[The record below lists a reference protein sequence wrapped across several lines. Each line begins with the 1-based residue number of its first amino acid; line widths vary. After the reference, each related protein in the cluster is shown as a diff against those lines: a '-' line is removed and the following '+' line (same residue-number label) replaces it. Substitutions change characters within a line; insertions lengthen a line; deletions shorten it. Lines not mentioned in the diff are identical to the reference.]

1 MKKIFFTFLGVMMLL
16 IAAFFWLNNYIYTEK
31 QGDAPTP
38 EHATL
43 TGEYVCLPLVDEG
56 SAQTADCAVG
66 IKTES
71 GDHYAIDLG
80 LMSQGAPALVEGD
93 RIKASGIITP
103 IAQLSTDY
111 WQKYPVIGIFSVTD
125 SFELLEVEKQEPL
138 ASYEG
143 VLPCASCDGVVTKL
157 DLSSVP
163 GATTTGRYVLTE
175 IFLGQDEREP
185 VVIKGDWMFSDE
197 GGVKT
202 YTLQKQE
209 GVIKYAM
216 LDEQMLRQ
224 LQNDGTAFP
233 PELPYNLKKIEEKA
247 SPIFDTA
254 WVWKETV
261 LLDGTIIAPLQPEAF
276 VLTLGSDRRY
286 TSTTD
291 CNSLSG
297 NFVID
302 EEVLSLS
309 PAISTKMFCEGS
321 QDTVYMNDLV
331 LANSFVIEGDEL
343 TLNLNRD
350 HGAMKFVKKQ

>member
-1 MKKIFFTFLGVMMLL
+1 
-16 IAAFFWLNNYIYTEK
+16 
-31 QGDAPTP
+31 
-38 EHATL
+38 
-43 TGEYVCLPLVDEG
+43 
-56 SAQTADCAVG
+56 
-66 IKTES
+66 
-71 GDHYAIDLG
+71 
-80 LMSQGAPALVEGD
+80 
-93 RIKASGIITP
+93 
-103 IAQLSTDY
+103 
-111 WQKYPVIGIFSVTD
+111 
-125 SFELLEVEKQEPL
+125 
-138 ASYEG
+138 
-143 VLPCASCDGVVTKL
+143 
-157 DLSSVP
+157 VP
-163 GATTTGRYVLTE
+163 GATTTGSYVLTE

-261 LLDGTIIAPLQPEAF
+261 LLDGTVIAPLQPEAF

-321 QDTVYMNDLV
+321 QDTIYMNDLV